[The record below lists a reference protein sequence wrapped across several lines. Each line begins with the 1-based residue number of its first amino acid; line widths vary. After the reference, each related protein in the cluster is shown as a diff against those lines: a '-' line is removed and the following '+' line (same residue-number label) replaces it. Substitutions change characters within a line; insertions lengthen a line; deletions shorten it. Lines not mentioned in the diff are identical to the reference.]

1 MSRWLVTTTL
11 NSYCWA
17 SEMFSML
24 AETVHLGS
32 KKGFWVEWH
41 HHRCH
46 VQKKK
51 RIFLWLEE
59 TGLGFRTATL
69 FIMCG
74 WWRGTKKRGSCCF
87 ELCFWSWW
95 NPLFFYQ
102 KREQLLILLMHIL
115 VGILCII
122 FWRRKNNAFVEMD
135 GYRVSCEAL
144 QWSIFCVRLWE
155 GRKRELRNF
164 KLVYGALMLLVEE

>member
-11 NSYCWA
+11 NSYRWA

-51 RIFLWLEE
+51 RIFLCDLKKLVLGLEQLHCLLCVVDGE
-59 TGLGFRTATL
+59 EPRNVGVVALSCVFGVDVTL
-69 FIMCG
+69 Y
-74 WWRGTKKRGSCCF
+74 
-87 ELCFWSWW
+87 
-95 NPLFFYQ
+95 FFYQ
-102 KREQLLILLMHIL
+102 KREQDLFY
-115 VGILCII
+115 LCT
-122 FWRRKNNAFVEMD
+122 
-135 GYRVSCEAL
+135 Y
-144 QWSIFCVRLWE
+144 LWAYYV
-155 GRKRELRNF
+155 LYF
-164 KLVYGALMLLVEE
+164 DEEKTTPL